1 MCRHGFH
8 NCPLYW
14 NLNHLKRFQIWIV
27 KFISLNF
34 ALAKDD
40 RRERQRSLLHF
51 LLMNNESQIRAIEEK
66 VMALISSDPENF
78 LVEVKI
84 RPGNNIKI
92 YIDADRGMSID
103 KLAQYNRSLYKQI
116 EESGF
121 FPNGDFSLEIS
132 SPGLDEPLKLHR
144 QYLKNIGREVEV
156 ILKNAIKLQG
166 KLVSATGDEILI
178 DEERKNKK
186 QREVTQH
193 TIPYNDIKTTKI
205 QIKF

>member
-1 MCRHGFH
+1 M
-8 NCPLYW
+8 
-14 NLNHLKRFQIWIV
+14 
-27 KFISLNF
+27 
-34 ALAKDD
+34 AKDD

-84 RPGNNIKI
+84 GQGNNIKI

-116 EESGF
+116 EESSF

-156 ILKNAIKLQG
+156 ILKNGIKLQG

-178 DEERKNKK
+178 NEERKNKK

>member
-1 MCRHGFH
+1 
-8 NCPLYW
+8 
-14 NLNHLKRFQIWIV
+14 
-27 KFISLNF
+27 
-34 ALAKDD
+34 
-40 RRERQRSLLHF
+40 
-51 LLMNNESQIRAIEEK
+51 
-66 VMALISSDPENF
+66 MALISSDPENF

-84 RPGNNIKI
+84 GPGNNIKI

-156 ILKNAIKLQG
+156 ILKNGIKLQG

>member
-1 MCRHGFH
+1 
-8 NCPLYW
+8 
-14 NLNHLKRFQIWIV
+14 
-27 KFISLNF
+27 
-34 ALAKDD
+34 
-40 RRERQRSLLHF
+40 
-51 LLMNNESQIRAIEEK
+51 
-66 VMALISSDPENF
+66 
-78 LVEVKI
+78 
-84 RPGNNIKI
+84 
-92 YIDADRGMSID
+92 MSID

-144 QYLKNIGREVEV
+144 QYLKNSGREVEV
-156 ILKNAIKLQG
+156 ILKNGIKLQG

>member
-1 MCRHGFH
+1 
-8 NCPLYW
+8 
-14 NLNHLKRFQIWIV
+14 
-27 KFISLNF
+27 
-34 ALAKDD
+34 
-40 RRERQRSLLHF
+40 
-51 LLMNNESQIRAIEEK
+51 MNNESQIRAIEEK

-84 RPGNNIKI
+84 GQGNNIKI

-156 ILKNAIKLQG
+156 ILKNGIKLQG
-166 KLVSATGDEILI
+166 KLVSATGDEIVI
-178 DEERKNKK
+178 EEERKNKK
-186 QREVTQH
+186 QREVTPH

>member
-1 MCRHGFH
+1 
-8 NCPLYW
+8 
-14 NLNHLKRFQIWIV
+14 
-27 KFISLNF
+27 
-34 ALAKDD
+34 
-40 RRERQRSLLHF
+40 
-51 LLMNNESQIRAIEEK
+51 MNNESQIRAIEEK

-84 RPGNNIKI
+84 GPGNNIKI

-156 ILKNAIKLQG
+156 ILKNGIKLQG